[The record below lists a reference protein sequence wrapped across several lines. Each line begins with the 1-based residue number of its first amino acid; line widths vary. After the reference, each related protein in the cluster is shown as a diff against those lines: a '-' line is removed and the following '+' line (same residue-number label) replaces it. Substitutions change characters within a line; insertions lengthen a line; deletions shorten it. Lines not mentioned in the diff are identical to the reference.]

1 MKTLIIDYGS
11 GNIES
16 VTNALELV
24 GADEII
30 ISSKT
35 QDLQNADR
43 LILPGVS
50 AFGDCMGGLE
60 KIEGLVSEIKK
71 QVIENKKPLLGVCA
85 GMQIMGSIGYENGE
99 KNGLDFISGSVKR
112 IEIPV
117 DSGLK
122 VPHMGWNNITVKP
135 NSHPVLEGIKS
146 GDHFYF
152 ANSYHFI
159 CENEAEMLASVEYG
173 SNICGVIAKDNI
185 VGVQFHPEK
194 SGDPGLRLLKNFL
207 NWR

>member
-24 GADEII
+24 GADDII
-30 ISSKT
+30 ISSKAE
-35 QDLQNADR
+35 DLQNADR

-50 AFGDCMGGLE
+50 AFADCMGGLE
-60 KIEGLVSEIKK
+60 KIDGLVSEIKK
-71 QVIENKKPLLGVCA
+71 QAIENKKPLLGVCA

-99 KNGLDFISGSVKR
+99 KNGLDFIAGKVKK
-112 IEIPV
+112 IEIPTGS
-117 DSGLK
+117 DLK
-122 VPHMGWNNITVKP
+122 VPHMGWNNIAIKP
-135 NSHPVLEGIKS
+135 NNHPVLEGIKD

-159 CENEAEMLASVEYG
+159 CENEANMLASVEYG
-173 SNICGVIAKDNI
+173 SNICAVIAQDNI

-194 SGDPGLRLLKNFL
+194 SGEPGLKLLKNFL
-207 NWR
+207 HWN

>member
-50 AFGDCMGGLE
+50 AFADCMGGLE
-60 KIEGLVSEIKK
+60 KIDGLILEIKK

-99 KNGLDFISGSVKR
+99 KNGLDFISGKVKR

-122 VPHMGWNNITVKP
+122 VPHMGWNNISVKP

-159 CENEAEMLASVEYG
+159 CENEDEMLATVEYG
-173 SNICGVIAKDNI
+173 SNICAIIAKDNI